1 MKTKLLIAILLLGW
15 LYSGIAYAQ
24 APDTLFI
31 STTQVVHLRFG
42 SELKYV
48 NLGNKAIVAKIV
60 DGSKDYVAVKAR
72 EPFEICTSMSCL
84 ESTGAM
90 HTFLVA
96 YREHPSRLDIDT
108 RCTAASPEAPASGE
122 AASPFNDRRPF
133 SSSSLGRGSATS
145 SSLTRSPVSFSSSPY
160 ADGGPSASSPIE
172 FESLV
177 SMKPE
182 LFHLGTS
189 GYGIDILCENIF
201 YKDDVLFL
209 LISLHNGSA
218 VSYGLSDPRF
228 SVESKRRTKRGLQ
241 YEKAIFPRQSYG
253 LGVVQPDATGK
264 MVFTFDKV
272 SLTRGQVFRIYFY
285 EKGGARN
292 FVLTLSAGDV
302 NGARRLN

>member
-1 MKTKLLIAILLLGW
+1 MKTKLLTAIFALGW
-15 LYSGIAYAQ
+15 LCSGIAFAQ

-31 STTQVVHLRFG
+31 STTQVVHIRFG

-72 EPFEICTSMSCL
+72 EPFDICTSMSCL

-108 RCTAASPEAPASGE
+108 RSTAASPEAPASGE
-122 AASPFNDRRPF
+122 AASPFSF
-133 SSSSLGRGSATS
+133 SSSS
-145 SSLTRSPVSFSSSPY
+145 Y
-160 ADGGPSASSPIE
+160 ADGGQSASSAIE

-241 YEKAIFPRQSYG
+241 YEKAIFPRHSYG